1 MSAETIIR
9 QIERARA
16 ARGLSLRA
24 LAELA
29 GVSHPNLCNA
39 MNGKRGMMV
48 ETLERVA
55 DALGMDVRLVER
67 GK

>member
-9 QIERARA
+9 QIERARE

-24 LAELA
+24 LAERA
-29 GVSHPNLCNA
+29 GVSPANLCNA

-48 ETLERVA
+48 ETLVRVA